1 MTTKDIQASDMP
13 QTLHH
18 RESKSVGVLLK
29 ENPYVAGV
37 AMFASLGGF
46 LFGYD
51 QGVVSGVI
59 TMESLRAAFPK
70 VFTDNNFKGCSFR
83 AGRTSNALPS
93 AAVSCSFSS
102 LWVAVNAMIY
112 YAPIIFSQLGLSG
125 NTSSLHAT
133 GVYGI
138 VNTLSTIPALL
149 LIDRLRR
156 RRLSMAGAAG
166 TMVSL
171 VIVGGI
177 IGGFG
182 SSLVSH
188 KAAGWV
194 GIALIYIYDINFS
207 YSFAPIGWVLPSEI
221 FNLGNRSRSISMTTS
236 ATWRCKFIIG
246 LITPSMVAKL
256 GWGTYIFFAAF
267 CSMAFFFVWFCV
279 PETKGKSLEDM
290 DVVFGD
296 TAAHGEEK
304 LHLYQ
309 IFADLRDDEGFIV
322 GSEKA

>member
-1 MTTKDIQASDMP
+1 MTTKDIQACDMP

-18 RESKSVGVLLK
+18 RESKSVGVLRK
-29 ENPYVAGV
+29 ENPYVARV
-37 AMFASLGGF
+37 AMFASLGDF

-59 TMESLRAAFPK
+59 TMESFGAAFPK

-93 AAVSCSFSS
+93 AAVLCSFSN
-102 LWVAVNAMIY
+102 LWVVVNATIY
-112 YAPIIFSQLGLSG
+112 YAPTIFSQLGLSG
-125 NTSSLHAT
+125 NISYLLAT

-149 LIDRLRR
+149 LIDRLGR
-156 RRLSMAGAAG
+156 RRLLMTGAAG
-166 TMVSL
+166 TMIHL
-171 VIVGGI
+171 VMVGGI
-177 IGGFG
+177 IGSFG

-194 GIALIYIYDINFS
+194 GIAFIDIYDINFS

-221 FNLGNRSRSISMTTS
+221 FNLGNRSKSISITTS
-236 ATWRCKFIIG
+236 ATWMCNFIIG
-246 LITPSMVAKL
+246 LVTPSMLAKL
-256 GWGTYIFFAAF
+256 GWATYIFSAAF
-267 CSMAFFFVWFCV
+267 CLMAFFFVWFCI
-279 PETKGKSLEDM
+279 PETKGMSLKDT

-296 TAAHGEEK
+296 TAAQEEK

-309 IFADLRDDEGFIV
+309 IAVDLQDGEIFIV